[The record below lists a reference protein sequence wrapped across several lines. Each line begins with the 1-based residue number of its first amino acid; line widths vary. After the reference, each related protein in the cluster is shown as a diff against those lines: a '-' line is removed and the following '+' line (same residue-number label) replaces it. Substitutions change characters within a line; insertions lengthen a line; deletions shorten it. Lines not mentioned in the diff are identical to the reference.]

1 MCKRICLNMCACR
14 KVAQLGWQ
22 HREHADEL
30 SLSTDR
36 IISPPL
42 LPPSPFLSLLLSA
55 GIRPPIPV
63 TDTFLNHG
71 YSICIYNDCG
81 TLPGPVGAVTA
92 HLESFEPTH
101 RHLDRLALTI
111 TFSTVALSQNDNF
124 NDTGYLMQ
132 HLTKLTQDGFNH
144 IF

>member
-1 MCKRICLNMCACR
+1 MSSPRALI
-14 KVAQLGWQ
+14 V
-22 HREHADEL
+22 L
-30 SLSTDR
+30 SL
-36 IISPPL
+36 PL
-42 LPPSPFLSLLLSA
+42 FSLPLPLLLSA
-55 GIRPPIPV
+55 GIRPSIPV
-63 TDTFLNHG
+63 TDTFLNRG
-71 YSICIYNDCG
+71 YSICIHNDCG

-92 HLESFEPTH
+92 HPESFEPTH
-101 RHLDRLALTI
+101 RNLDRLALTI